1 MPDQN
6 IFPLIIGFVVFVLII
21 KMLTEAINT
30 LSRPSKNTKEETE
43 EYSYEKKKFFMS
55 ALEHDLFDILHK
67 ALSNKYH
74 IFPQVHL
81 SSIIDHKIVGQNWNA
96 AFRHINGKSVDYVI
110 CDKAYI
116 APLLAIELDDSSH
129 DREDR
134 MERDEI
140 VERIISEAGL
150 PMLRI
155 TKGHNGFEVEK
166 ILKDI
171 EEMIRTN

>member
-1 MPDQN
+1 MPEQN
-6 IFPLIIGFVVFVLII
+6 IFPLIIGVVVFVLII
-21 KMLTEAINT
+21 KMLTEVTTA
-30 LSRPSKNTKEETE
+30 LSKSSKNIDEETE
-43 EYSYEKKKFFMS
+43 EYSYQKKKFFMS
-55 ALEHDLFDILHK
+55 APEHDLYDILHK
-67 ALSNKYH
+67 TLSNKYH
-74 IFPQVHL
+74 VFPQVHL

-134 MERDEI
+134 VERDEI

-171 EEMIRTN
+171 EDMIKTG